1 MSVKSLLGLAMGAF
15 VALLIGSIGFTTHTL
30 DSQKA
35 DGLQINLA
43 GRQRMLSQKMAKEAL
58 VLRGTP
64 AGPAREEAR
73 AKLVATV
80 GLFDRTVEAL
90 QHGGVTQDG
99 AGKDLTLPPAT
110 DARVKA
116 ALDDG
121 TALWAEVKAGLG
133 STLVVNAEPDVARL
147 AARNIDLM
155 KSMDAIT
162 TAFQVASDGRRAAL
176 TRFQVGTVGVAVL
189 MAALMV
195 WLIHRQLVVPL
206 VQTAGYSRRVADGN
220 LAERMKSTGSREL
233 RELADGMNGMSES
246 LSGTVREIT
255 RGAEG
260 LSTTADALLE
270 RSRQVSSV
278 AGNVVEELH
287 TVGSA
292 VEQVSASMVNVA
304 GNTDSIDGAISTIA
318 AAIEEMS
325 ASMADVSGNTDNAAA
340 ITNRAGFIV
349 NETQGKV
356 EELNRASEEISH
368 VVGLI
373 AAVANQTNLLALN
386 ATIEAAS
393 AGDAGRGF
401 AVVASEVKE
410 LARQTNRA
418 TEDIRTRVEGIQN
431 TTREVTTSIGEIAGI
446 IEQMAG
452 ISHSIAGAMNEQSI
466 AAREVSSSIQRTSH
480 GAAQMSRSVSEVS
493 SAVTEVSRSLH
504 GAVDGLRNIS
514 GNMRELSGDGDGV
527 GVVGDQASAR
537 SLADLA
543 IRLRDTVSSFRT

>member
-1 MSVKSLLGLAMGAF
+1 MSVKSLLGLAMGTF

-58 VLRGTP
+58 VLRDTP

-80 GLFDRTVEAL
+80 GLFDRTVAAL
-90 QHGGVTQDG
+90 QHGGTTQDG

-110 DARVKA
+110 DAHVKA

-121 TALWAEVKAGLG
+121 TALWGEVKAGL
-133 STLVVNAEPDVARL
+133 SATLVANAEPDIARL
-147 AARNIDLM
+147 SARNIDLM

-162 TAFQVASDGRRAAL
+162 TAFQTASDARRAAL

-189 MAALMV
+189 VAALMV

-206 VQTAGYSRRVADGN
+206 VRTANHSRRVAGGN
-220 LAERMKSTGSREL
+220 LADRMASAGSREL
-233 RELADGMNGMSES
+233 RELVDGMNGMSES

-260 LSTTADALLE
+260 LSCSAGVLLE
-270 RSRQVSSV
+270 RSRQVSTV

-292 VEQVSASMVNVA
+292 VEEVSASMVNVA
-304 GNTDSIDGAISTIA
+304 GSTDSIDGAISTIA

-325 ASMADVSGNTDNAAA
+325 ASMADVSGNTGNAAA
-340 ITNRAGFIV
+340 ITHRAGFIV

-356 EELNRASEEISH
+356 EELNRASAEISH
-368 VVGLI
+368 VVALI

-418 TEDIRTRVEGIQN
+418 TEDIRTRVLDIQN

-452 ISHSIAGAMNEQSI
+452 ISQNIAGAMNEQSV

-480 GAAQMSRSVSEVS
+480 GAAQMSRSVSAVS
-493 SAVTEVSRSLH
+493 EVSRSLH
-504 GAVDGLRNIS
+504 GAVDGLRSIS
-514 GNMRELSGDGDGV
+514 GNMRELSGDGDG
-527 GVVGDQASAR
+527 GDQASAR
-537 SLADLA
+537 GLADLA
-543 IRLRDTVSSFRT
+543 IKLRETVSSFQT

>member
-1 MSVKSLLGLAMGAF
+1 MSVKSLLGIAMGTL
-15 VALLIGSIGFTTHTL
+15 VALLVGSIGFTTHTL

-58 VLRGTP
+58 VLRDTP

-80 GLFDRTVEAL
+80 GLFDRTVVAL
-90 QHGGVTQDG
+90 RNGGVTQDS

-116 ALDDG
+116 SLDEG
-121 TALWAEVKAGLG
+121 TALWAEVKAGLNP
-133 STLVVNAEPDVARL
+133 TLAANAEPDIARL

-162 TAFQVASDGRRAAL
+162 TAFQAASDSRRAAL
-176 TRFQVGTVGVAVL
+176 TRFQVGTVVVAVL
-189 MAALMV
+189 VAALMV

-206 VQTAGYSRRVADGN
+206 VQTAGYSRRVAGGD
-220 LAERMKSTGSREL
+220 LAERMTCTGSREL
-233 RELADGMNGMSES
+233 RELVDGMNGMSAS
-246 LSGTVREIT
+246 LSETVREIT

-260 LSTTADALLE
+260 LSTSAGALLD
-270 RSRQVSSV
+270 RSRQVSDV
-278 AGNVVEELH
+278 AGSVVEELH

-292 VEQVSASMVNVA
+292 VEQVSASMANVA
-304 GNTDSIDGAISTIA
+304 GSTDSIDGAISTIA

-325 ASMADVSGNTDNAAA
+325 ASMADVSGSTGAAA
-340 ITNRAGFIV
+340 SITNRAGFIV

-356 EELNRASEEISH
+356 DDLNRASEEISH
-368 VVGLI
+368 VVELI

-393 AGDAGRGF
+393 AGEAGRGF
-401 AVVASEVKE
+401 AVVASEVKD

-418 TEDIRTRVEGIQN
+418 TEDIRARVEGIQE
-431 TTREVTTSIGEIAGI
+431 TTRQVTTSIEEIAAI

-452 ISHSIAGAMNEQSI
+452 ISQDIAGAMNEQSA
-466 AAREVSSSIQRTSH
+466 AAREVSGSIQRTSH

-504 GAVDGLRNIS
+504 GAVDGLRSIS
-514 GNMRELSGDGDGV
+514 GNMRELSGDDSGG
-527 GVVGDQASAR
+527 GSASAR
-537 SLADLA
+537 ALADLA
-543 IRLRDTVSSFRT
+543 VQLRETVSSFRT